1 MKNIAKA
8 FGICILTL
16 LTSCGSSDDP
26 ATTDD
31 GLETPVL
38 PANYFPA
45 SVNNYWNYDVSI
57 TDNANAVTTAE
68 DSLYVASRSGDTF
81 MLDVNANNIAS
92 GSMSTLLAN
101 GTLTEQGTALTLN
114 GSLDFPI
121 DLGIAAIPFEG
132 AVLYDSSV
140 ADNTTLFSSSDMF
153 TQDLQGFPITIAY
166 SLSSEKIER
175 LASFTVNGESF
186 SDVEVVDL
194 KLELSVSTS
203 VDILGNPTTF
213 SILDPQDVLTTRA
226 YYGPNVGLLKAES
239 EIRFTL
245 NPTTVALLQTFN
257 INLGIPTSG
266 SGTNVEEL
274 TSYLVN

>member
-8 FGICILTL
+8 FGICILTI
-16 LTSCGSSDDP
+16 LTSCGSGDDP
-26 ATTDD
+26 ATTD
-31 GLETPVL
+31 GGFETPVL

-57 TDNANAVTTAE
+57 TDNTNGVTTAE

-81 MLDVNANNIAS
+81 MLDVNTNNIAS
-92 GSMSTLLAN
+92 GSMNTLLAN

-121 DLGIAAIPFEG
+121 DLGIPAIPFEG

-140 ADNTTLFSSSDMF
+140 ADNTTLFTSSDMF
-153 TQDLQGFPITIAY
+153 TQDIQGFPITIAY
-166 SLSSEKIER
+166 SLSSKKIER

-239 EIRFTL
+239 EVRFTL